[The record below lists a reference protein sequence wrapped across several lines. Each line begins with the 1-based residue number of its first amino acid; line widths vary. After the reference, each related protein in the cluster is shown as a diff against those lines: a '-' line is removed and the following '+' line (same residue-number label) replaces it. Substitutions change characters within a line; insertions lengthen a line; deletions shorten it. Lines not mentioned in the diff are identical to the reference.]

1 VGAPDSQPPSE
12 ERTEAADCS
21 DPEQIRRRLTNNLRY
36 RLGFPRRYRLTRGV
50 ELQSVVREGKRI
62 RTMHLDVRVIA
73 SPLGHPRVGIVVPR
87 YSGSAVDR
95 NRLKRRLRELVRIRL
110 LSIISSVDVVIRA
123 RSEAYAA
130 SFEAL
135 EADIT
140 RVAMRVPRLFSQ

>member
-1 VGAPDSQPPSE
+1 MGAPDSQPPSE

-21 DPEQIRRRLTNNLRY
+21 DPEQIRRRLTNNLRH

-87 YSGSAVDR
+87 YSRSAVDR

-123 RSEAYAA
+123 RSEAYVA

-135 EADIT
+135 EADIA
-140 RVAMRVPRLFSQ
+140 RAAMRVPQLFSQ